1 MTTWS
6 ERAFDTVV
14 DITKQVLTLSTG
26 VVALSVTFLTEVA
39 GDAGPSARNVLAFS
53 WVAFTLAVVLGLLTL
68 MAAAGVQRDA
78 GAEGADA
85 PSIDATNLRLL
96 GGGQLITF
104 GLGLI
109 LTLIAG
115 GMAF

>member
-1 MTTWS
+1 MASWS

-14 DITKQVLTLSTG
+14 DITKQVLALSTG

-39 GDAGPSARNVLAFS
+39 GSAGPAARAVLAAS
-53 WVAFTLAVVLGLLTL
+53 WIAFLFAVAFGLLTL

-78 GAEGADA
+78 DAEGANA
-85 PSIDATNLRLL
+85 PSIDAANLRLL
-96 GGGQLITF
+96 GGAQLLTF
-104 GLGLI
+104 GVGLL

>member
-1 MTTWS
+1 MNTWN

-26 VVALSVTFLTEVA
+26 VAALSVTFLTDVA
-39 GDAGPSARNVLAFS
+39 GNAGPGARAFLAAS
-53 WVAFTLAVVLGLLTL
+53 WIAFILAVAFGLLTL

-78 GAEGADA
+78 GTQDADA
-85 PSIDATNLRLL
+85 PSIYAKNLRLL
-96 GGGQLITF
+96 GGVQLITF
-104 GLGLI
+104 GVGLL

-115 GMAF
+115 FLAF